1 MHSAGFCF
9 IKYCFLTLSL
19 LSRRA
24 GSTYVHLFSAAV
36 DFDFDRLHIRFPD
49 RIGSSM
55 GMAHIIAE
63 VSSLLTNSTFSH
75 DRTSLTIRFVSDVE
89 TTT

>member
-1 MHSAGFCF
+1 
-9 IKYCFLTLSL
+9 
-19 LSRRA
+19 
-24 GSTYVHLFSAAV
+24 
-36 DFDFDRLHIRFPD
+36 
-49 RIGSSM
+49 M
-55 GMAHIIAE
+55 GMAHIVAE